1 MPDLVFVGSNILV
14 YAHDRSNPVGI
25 LYSSRT
31 GGSAK
36 TILSPHA

>member
-1 MPDLVFVGSNILV
+1 MPDLVFVDSNILV

-31 GGSAK
+31 GGPPQDHSL
-36 TILSPHA
+36 TP